1 MPIQRLLQNLELEAE
16 AFTRLVRA
24 YEKTLHALRLVDRTD
39 PITELVARKV
49 IEIGR
54 SGGRDAAEISSLAV
68 KQLGADEASKVTKP
82 CVQRLAVAAPA
93 RRHVP

>member
-54 SGGRDAAEISSLAV
+54 SGGRDAAEISSLALR
-68 KQLGADEASKVTKP
+68 QLGAHEAVDATKP
-82 CVQRLAVAAPA
+82 CEQCHAVAAVA
-93 RRHVP
+93 GRHVP